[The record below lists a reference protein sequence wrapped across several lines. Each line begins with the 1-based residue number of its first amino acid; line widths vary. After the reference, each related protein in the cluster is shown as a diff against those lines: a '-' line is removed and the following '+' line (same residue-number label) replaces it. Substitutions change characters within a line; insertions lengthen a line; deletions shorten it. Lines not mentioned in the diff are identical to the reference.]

1 MERTK
6 SIAMKAQ
13 ARRHHLFLEEQ
24 KSFFAHRKTKKK
36 DRFHLIPSNSGVEDS
51 TLTHD
56 PHSAPPSPAEG
67 DALWWCL
74 LDSTGTCRS
83 LLLPIPLCGNRVL
96 SSPHHRPLV
105 RVAVHTLSIRIED
118 APRRIDLLPRFPSVI
133 SELSSVT
140 LALASTAV
148 SGDTPHIFF
157 AMTLPGATGSLSKSA
172 QGSMGRSP
180 VLGQKKRDEW
190 SCSFPESV
198 VDASIPSSVQ
208 KQPPLMSSR
217 LHNALIMLM
226 VDR

>member
-13 ARRHHLFLEEQ
+13 ARRHHLFLQEQ

-105 RVAVHTLSIRIED
+105 RVAVHTLSLRIEE
-118 APRRIDLLPRFPSVI
+118 VI
-133 SELSSVT
+133 SCPTTHRSPS
-140 LALASTAV
+140 
-148 SGDTPHIFF
+148 
-157 AMTLPGATGSLSKSA
+157 SLSVRHLRTQFGNA
-172 QGSMGRSP
+172 CLGVDGSFRRHAPHLFCNDATRSNRFS
-180 VLGQKKRDEW
+180 K
-190 SCSFPESV
+190 
-198 VDASIPSSVQ
+198 
-208 KQPPLMSSR
+208 
-217 LHNALIMLM
+217 
-226 VDR
+226 